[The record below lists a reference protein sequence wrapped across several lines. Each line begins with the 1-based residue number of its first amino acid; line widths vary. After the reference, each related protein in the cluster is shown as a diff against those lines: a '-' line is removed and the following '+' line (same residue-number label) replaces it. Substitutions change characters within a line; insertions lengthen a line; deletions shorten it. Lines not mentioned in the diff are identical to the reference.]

1 MEQAVLGQRWV
12 SDSEP
17 ELGLGVI
24 LKAEFGRV
32 EIYFPAAGE
41 HRQYAQ
47 KSAPLRRVRF
57 DVGDRVK
64 THLGDERTVEGV
76 DTEEGLLVYQ
86 TDQGPLPEAELSDSI
101 SFSKPQDRLLG
112 AQVDDVRT
120 FDLRLEALEQRSR
133 LRKSS
138 VRGFVGG
145 RVDLIPHQMTI
156 AAEVSGRL
164 LPRVLLADEVG
175 LGKTI
180 EACLIL
186 HRLYLTGRA
195 SRILVLVPEPL
206 VHQWF
211 VELLRRFNLMFSL
224 FDEERCLALEENDPM
239 SNPFHDSQ
247 LVLAPISLFVEDE
260 LRMQQVNSVEWDL
273 LVVDEAHHLE
283 WSQEEPSVAYELVE
297 ALAAKTDGLL
307 LLTATPQQLGP
318 EGHFARLRLL
328 DSNRYT
334 DLDAFLGEAEHYEEV
349 AVAVERLMKGK
360 ALTAKDKKLFA
371 SKSGRIKKHSE
382 ELIDGNEDARRQLVS
397 ELLDEFGTGRVMFRN
412 TRAVLTGFPK
422 RQAQLVEVKSS
433 REGDEVS
440 AKVKWLAGLL
450 KELDD
455 AKVLCICRTA
465 ELAMEVGERLQRELN
480 VNWALF
486 HEEMTLVQRD
496 RNAAHFSNE
505 EGARILICS
514 EIGSEG
520 RNFQFA
526 HHLVLFDLPR
536 DPELLEQ
543 RIGRLDRIGQTATI
557 HIHAPYLKG
566 TESEVLARWY
576 HEGLGAFEANLH
588 GATEIW
594 KRCSEELEVLLGAFD
609 AGKLKTFIASS
620 KKLRAEVTEKLAR
633 GHDRLLEWNSRRPHR
648 AAAILKDMAAVD
660 SDYEF
665 EQFFIHVLDFFGLHV
680 EEHGNR
686 CYFLQQGH
694 MLTEAFP
701 ALPEEGLLVTF
712 DRQRALSRED
722 IGFLT
727 IDHPLV
733 RGAMDLLLGS
743 EHGNSS
749 FAVWK
754 GSGRDALMLECV
766 FVVET
771 VAPPDLHVD
780 RFLPVT
786 PVRVVMDHAM
796 KDRTA
801 KADFREIEFLKGNLT
816 KLLEQTVVKH
826 KLVPGMLSKAEA
838 VAAERMDTIVGEATM
853 AMAAQLSDEIERLE
867 DLGRIND
874 HVRPEEIEAL
884 REQQAALQGALDDAQ
899 LRLDSVR
906 MIWCRP

>member
-1 MEQAVLGQRWV
+1 MEQAVTGQRWV

-32 EIYFPAAGE
+32 EIYFPAASE

-57 DVGDRVK
+57 EAGDHVK
-64 THLGDERTVEGV
+64 THTGEDRVVKAVESV
-76 DTEEGLLVYQ
+76 SGLLVYE
-86 TDQGPLPEAELSDSI
+86 TDKGPLPEAELSDSI

-112 AQVDDVRT
+112 SQVDDVRT

-133 LRKSS
+133 LRKSP

-186 HRLYLTGRA
+186 HRLHLTGRA
-195 SRILVLVPEPL
+195 GRILILVPEPL
-206 VHQWF
+206 LHQWF

-224 FDEERCLALEENDPM
+224 FDEERCMALEENDPAA
-239 SNPFHDSQ
+239 NPFHESQ

-260 LRMQQVNSVEWDL
+260 LRMQQVMAADWDL

-297 ALAAKTDGLL
+297 ALAEKTDGLL

-328 DSNRYT
+328 DPNRYT
-334 DLDAFLGEAEHYEEV
+334 DLQAFLAEADHYEEV
-349 AVAVERLMKGK
+349 AGAVDRLMNGK
-360 ALTAKDKKLFA
+360 ALTAKDKKLFG
-371 SKSGRIKKHSE
+371 SKSERVRKHSE
-382 ELIDGNEDARRQLVS
+382 ELAAGREDARRQLVS

-422 RQAQLVEVKSS
+422 REAHLVEVKVS

-440 AKVKWLAGLL
+440 SKVKWLAGLL
-450 KELDD
+450 KDLGE

-465 ELAMEVGERLQRELN
+465 ELAMDVGERLQRELN

-486 HEEMTLVQRD
+486 HEDMTLMQRD
-496 RNAAHFSNE
+496 RNAAHFANE
-505 EGARILICS
+505 DGARVLICS

-526 HHLVLFDLPR
+526 HHLVLFDLPE

-566 TESEVLARWY
+566 TASEVLARWY

-594 KRCSEELEVLLGAFD
+594 KRCHEELAALQERFD
-609 AGKLKTFIASS
+609 ARKLKAFVATSQ
-620 KKLRAEVTEKLAR
+620 KLRAEVTEKLAR
-633 GHDRLLEWNSRRPHR
+633 GHDRLLEWNSRRPQR
-648 AAAILKDMAAVD
+648 AAAILKDLAAID
-660 SDYEF
+660 ADYEF
-665 EQFFIHVLDFFGLHV
+665 ENFFIQLLDFFGLHV

-701 ALPEEGLLVTF
+701 SLPEEGMLVTF

-754 GSGRDALMLECV
+754 GSGGDALMLECV

-771 VAPPDLHVD
+771 VAPPALHVD

-786 PVRVVMDHAM
+786 PVRVVVDHGM

-801 KADFREIEFLKGNLT
+801 KADFSEVEFLKGNLA

-826 KLVPGMLSKAEA
+826 KLIPGMLKKAESL
-838 VAAERMDTIVGEATM
+838 AAASMKSIVGEAGK
-853 AMAAQLSDEIERLE
+853 AMAAQLDEEIERLE
-867 DLGRIND
+867 DLSRIND

-884 REQQAALQGALDDAQ
+884 RGQKGALQGALDGAQ
-899 LRLDSVR
+899 LRLDGVR
-906 MIWCRP
+906 LIWCRP

>member
-1 MEQAVLGQRWV
+1 MEQTVAGQRWV

-17 ELGLGVI
+17 ELGLGVM
-24 LKAEFGRV
+24 LKVEFGRV
-32 EIYFPAAGE
+32 EIFFPAAGE

-64 THLGDERTVEGV
+64 THEGDERTVEAVETQG
-76 DTEEGLLVYQ
+76 GLLVYQ
-86 TDQGPLPEAELSDSI
+86 TDKGPLPEAELSDTI

-112 AQVDDVRT
+112 SQVDDTRT

-133 LRKSS
+133 LRKSP

-186 HRLYLTGRA
+186 HRLHLTGRA
-195 SRILVLVPEPL
+195 SRVLILVPEPL

-224 FDEERCLALEENDPM
+224 FDEERCMAIEENEGM
-239 SNPFHDSQ
+239 VNPFHDSQ
-247 LVLAPISLFVEDE
+247 LVLAPISLFVDDE
-260 LRMQQVNSVEWDL
+260 LRMQQVMAADWDL
-273 LVVDEAHHLE
+273 LIVDEAHHLA
-283 WSQEEPSVAYELVE
+283 WSIDDPSAEYELVE
-297 ALAAKTDGLL
+297 ALAEKTDGLL

-328 DSNRYT
+328 DPNRYT
-334 DLDAFLGEAEHYEEV
+334 DLGAFLEEADHYEEV
-349 AVAVERLMKGK
+349 AGAVDRVMKGK

-371 SKSGRIKKHSE
+371 SKSERVKKHSE
-382 ELIDGNEDARRQLVS
+382 ELAAGNEDARRQLVS
-397 ELLDEFGTGRVMFRN
+397 DLLDEFGTGRVMFRN

-422 RQAQLVEVKSS
+422 REASLVKVKPV
-433 REGDEVS
+433 RDGDDID

-450 KELDD
+450 KELGE
-455 AKVLCICRTA
+455 AKVLTICRTA
-465 ELAMEVGERLQRELN
+465 ELAMDVGKRLQREINL
-480 VNWALF
+480 NWALF
-486 HEEMTLVQRD
+486 HEDMTLMQRD

-505 EGARILICS
+505 DGARVLICS

-526 HHLVLFDLPR
+526 QHLVLFDLPD

-557 HIHAPYLKG
+557 HIHVPYLAG
-566 TESEVLARWY
+566 TGSEVLARWY
-576 HEGLGAFEANLH
+576 HEGLGAFETNLH

-594 KRCSEELEVLLGAFD
+594 KRCREGLAALATKFD
-609 AGKLKTFIASS
+609 AKKLKAFIEES
-620 KKLRAEVTEKLAR
+620 KKARAEVTEKLAR
-633 GHDRLLEWNSRRPHR
+633 GHDRLLEWNSRRPSR
-648 AAAILKDMAAVD
+648 AAAVLKDMAAKD
-660 SDYEF
+660 ADYDF

-701 ALPEEGLLVTF
+701 ALPEEGMLVTF

-754 GSGRDALMLECV
+754 GSGGDALMLECC

-771 VAPPDLHVD
+771 VAPAALHVD

-786 PVRVVMDHAM
+786 PVRVVMNHSM
-796 KDRTA
+796 KDKTA
-801 KADFREIEFLKGNLT
+801 ASDFSEVEFFKGNIG

-826 KLVPGMLSKAEA
+826 KLVPGMLKKAESLA
-838 VAAERMDTIVGEATM
+838 TKSMKGVVAEAAKTM
-853 AMAAQLSDEIERLE
+853 AVQLDEEIERLE

-874 HVRPEEIEAL
+874 HVRPEEIAALRAQKDALQEAL
-884 REQQAALQGALDDAQ
+884 NEAQ
-899 LRLDSVR
+899 LRLDAVR
-906 MIWCRP
+906 LIWCRP